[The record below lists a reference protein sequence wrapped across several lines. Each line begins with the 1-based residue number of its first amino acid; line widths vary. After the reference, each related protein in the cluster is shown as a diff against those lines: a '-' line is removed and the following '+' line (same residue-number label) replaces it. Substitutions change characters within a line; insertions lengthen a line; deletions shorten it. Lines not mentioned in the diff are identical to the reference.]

1 MRDIDPRAPLPPELA
16 AQVQEHIGQ
25 PYHKYVYR
33 DPDGYY
39 LAEVVE
45 LPGCMSDGDTEAE
58 ALANLTEAMTGWLE
72 SMLLTGHPVP
82 EPLNETTYSGKY
94 ALRMPKSLHERLARQ
109 AEREGVSLNQW
120 LVTLLAQGSGA
131 VG

>member
-1 MRDIDPRAPLPPELA
+1 MTRLDPYAPVPPEIA
-16 AQVQEHIGQ
+16 AKVREYLRR
-25 PYHKYVYR
+25 PYHKHVYR

-58 ALANLTEAMTGWLE
+58 ALANLTDAMTGWLE
-72 SMLLTGHPVP
+72 SVLLAGQPVP

-94 ALRMPKSLHERLARQ
+94 ALRMPKSLHQRLAKQ

-131 VG
+131 AG

>member
-1 MRDIDPRAPLPPELA
+1 MRDIDPRAPLLPELA
-16 AQVQEHIGQ
+16 AQVQEHLGQ
-25 PYHKYVYR
+25 PYHKHVYR

-39 LAEVVE
+39 IAEVVE

-58 ALANLTEAMTGWLE
+58 ALANLTEAMTAWLE
-72 SMLLTGHPVP
+72 AMLLTGQPVP
-82 EPLNETTYSGKY
+82 APLDETTYSGKY
-94 ALRMPKSLHERLARQ
+94 ALRMPKSLHERLAKQ

-131 VG
+131 AG

>member
-16 AQVQEHIGQ
+16 AQVQEHLRQ
-25 PYHKYVYR
+25 PYHKHVYR

-45 LPGCMSDGDTEAE
+45 LPGCMSGGDTEA
-58 ALANLTEAMTGWLE
+58 MTSWLE
-72 SMLLTGHPVP
+72 SMLLAGQQVP
-82 EPLNETTYSGKY
+82 EPLKETTYSGKY
-94 ALRMPKSLHERLARQ
+94 ALQMPKSLHQRLVKQ
-109 AEREGVSLNQW
+109 AKREGVSLNQW

-131 VG
+131 AG

>member
-1 MRDIDPRAPLPPELA
+1 MTKLDPYAPVPPEIA
-16 AQVQEHIGQ
+16 AKVQEYLDQ
-25 PYHKYVYR
+25 PYHKHMYR

-39 LAEVVE
+39 VAEVVE

-58 ALANLTEAMTGWLE
+58 ALANLTEAMTAWLE
-72 SMLLTGHPVP
+72 VMLLTGQLVP
-82 EPLNETTYSGKY
+82 APLDETMYSGKY
-94 ALRMPKSLHERLARQ
+94 ALRMPKSLHERLAKQ

-131 VG
+131 AG

>member
-1 MRDIDPRAPLPPELA
+1 MTKHDPCAPAPPEIA
-16 AQVQEHIGQ
+16 AKVREYLDQ
-25 PYHKYVYR
+25 PYH

-39 LAEVVE
+39 VAEVVE

-58 ALANLTEAMTGWLE
+58 ALANLTEAMTAWLE
-72 SMLLTGHPVP
+72 AMLLTGQPVP
-82 EPLNETTYSGKY
+82 APLDETTYGGKY
-94 ALRMPKSLHERLARQ
+94 ALRMPKSLHERLAKQ

-131 VG
+131 AG

>member
-1 MRDIDPRAPLPPELA
+1 MRDIDLRAPLPPELQ
-16 AQVQEHIGQ
+16 AQVQAHLDQ
-25 PYHKYVYR
+25 PYHKHVYR

-39 LAEVVE
+39 VAEVVE

-58 ALANLTEAMTGWLE
+58 ALAHLTEAMTAWLE
-72 SMLLTGHPVP
+72 AMLLTGQSVP
-82 EPLNETTYSGKY
+82 EPLDETTYSGKY
-94 ALRMPKSLHERLARQ
+94 ALRMPKSLHERLAKQ

-131 VG
+131 AG